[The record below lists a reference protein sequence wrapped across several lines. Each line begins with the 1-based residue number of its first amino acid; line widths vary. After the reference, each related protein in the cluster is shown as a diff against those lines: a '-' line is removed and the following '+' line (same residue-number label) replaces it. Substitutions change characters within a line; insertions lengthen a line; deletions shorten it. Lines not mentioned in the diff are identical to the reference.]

1 MGFTEEWERWHARR
15 VEALTAPFG
24 PLSSLCR
31 GRAYRSATSSDV
43 AGLSWVN
50 PLDAWANPLGALTG
64 TGSRSAPGALRRV
77 VLDTPL
83 RGLGSY
89 AGLTDQQKTL
99 LGQEGTYGLG
109 LSQVEEGAIRV
120 SHGAMEVFE
129 PHPDWVVPAVF
140 QPWPDGSSVP
150 VEVPSTK
157 SGTMTL
163 TLVGRV
169 EFSLPDGGTTGLA
182 VSPLLQGELHAVFV
196 DLSRRNRF
204 PFRFLRIPA
213 PDDDNTTV
221 LDFNRAVLPLAAFN
235 DRIPAPAP
243 PPGNVLEVHVTAG
256 ESHPQ
261 PDVSDIL
268 EYLDS

>member
-43 AGLSWVN
+43 AGLSW
-50 PLDAWANPLGALTG
+50 ANPLNKLSEAGAAT
-64 TGSRSAPGALRRV
+64 RPAPGALRRV

-99 LGQEGTYGLG
+99 LGQEGMYGQG
-109 LSQVEEGAIRV
+109 LSQVEEGEIRV

-140 QPWPDGSSVP
+140 RPWPDGDSVP

-157 SGTMTL
+157 SGTITL

-169 EFSLPDGGTTGLA
+169 EFSLNGSTTWLA

-243 PPGNVLEVHVTAG
+243 PPGNVLEAHVTAG

-268 EYLDS
+268 AHLGG